1 MEGDSIGL
9 QGCSILGIGHVY
21 CVLETLY
28 IRLEVGD
35 VLLKVVCMGVVNRSG
50 VRFLFD
56 SSMFEA
62 NFLTDLLQEA
72 HQLSIRIG
80 ICEVVLALCKGNSIV
95 VCLGLSYK
103 KCLFQIRLEPKD
115 EIINLLLFR
124 QLQMACEGIEVI
136 DVRF

>member
-1 MEGDSIGL
+1 MEGDSVGL
-9 QGCSILGIGHVY
+9 QGCSILGIGRVY

-62 NFLTDLLQEA
+62 NFLADLLQKA

-95 VCLGLSYK
+95 VCLGLS
-103 KCLFQIRLEPKD
+103 
-115 EIINLLLFR
+115 
-124 QLQMACEGIEVI
+124 
-136 DVRF
+136 

>member
-1 MEGDSIGL
+1 MQHIGY
-9 QGCSILGIGHVY
+9 GCVY

-35 VLLKVVCMGVVNRSG
+35 VLLRMVRMGVVKRSG

-62 NFLTDLLQEA
+62 NFLMDLLQEV

-80 ICEVVLALCKGNSIV
+80 IREVVLPLCKVTASSYVWGCRIRSACFN
-95 VCLGLSYK
+95 LGLS
-103 KCLFQIRLEPKD
+103 PK
-115 EIINLLLFR
+115 
-124 QLQMACEGIEVI
+124 MK
-136 DVRF
+136 